1 MNANHFISS
10 TRASVSASAAAPP
23 SAGMASTLPGA
34 AAGGGDSL
42 YDALGVSP
50 TATAE
55 EIRKTYR
62 KLVLKCHPDK
72 IRDEREKPAAE
83 KRYHAI
89 VTAYEVLSDQVKR
102 SEYDK
107 RSRLNG
113 AAGDDVL
120 VNVTLKEALT
130 GATKLAMVPRR
141 KKCPWCAG
149 VGLKCEPCDACDG
162 KRVVAS
168 GAPCAK
174 CDGRGFGAP
183 VTCANCKALGAT
195 EDFFQGRVVV
205 PPGVAHGARIQITG
219 VKVHAKIHVMPSKLF
234 ARDGADIISTLR
246 LSAEDAARG
255 GFFDVETLR
264 GAETTWVD
272 EGAKTGDVKARSIHW
287 SPYDRVGVVNAD
299 P

>member
-83 KRYHAI
+83 KLYHAI

-107 RSRLNG
+107 R
-113 AAGDDVL
+113 
-120 VNVTLKEALT
+120 
-130 GATKLAMVPRR
+130 
-141 KKCPWCAG
+141 
-149 VGLKCEPCDACDG
+149 
-162 KRVVAS
+162 
-168 GAPCAK
+168 
-174 CDGRGFGAP
+174 
-183 VTCANCKALGAT
+183 
-195 EDFFQGRVVV
+195 
-205 PPGVAHGARIQITG
+205 
-219 VKVHAKIHVMPSKLF
+219 
-234 ARDGADIISTLR
+234 
-246 LSAEDAARG
+246 
-255 GFFDVETLR
+255 
-264 GAETTWVD
+264 
-272 EGAKTGDVKARSIHW
+272 
-287 SPYDRVGVVNAD
+287 
-299 P
+299 

>member
-162 KRVVAS
+162 KSVVAS

-174 CDGRGFGAP
+174 
-183 VTCANCKALGAT
+183 
-195 EDFFQGRVVV
+195 
-205 PPGVAHGARIQITG
+205 
-219 VKVHAKIHVMPSKLF
+219 
-234 ARDGADIISTLR
+234 
-246 LSAEDAARG
+246 
-255 GFFDVETLR
+255 
-264 GAETTWVD
+264 
-272 EGAKTGDVKARSIHW
+272 
-287 SPYDRVGVVNAD
+287 
-299 P
+299 